1 MQKRLIFGVWEP
13 DSNDLT
19 GLGRMSQAVN
29 VIPVKGGYKAIN
41 GWGRAAGDGGVAYSS
56 PVFPVAANILGA
68 FSAKDPVSRQ
78 TVDFMADT
86 TSIYTANFD
95 RTSVGLS
102 TTAPVASPAG
112 AFRDFAQYGKY
123 IFVAN
128 GTTGGAGNV
137 SYFDLENLSNSWTA
151 PAFTTA
157 TLRAKTVDVLRDFV
171 VVGNT
176 IEDVGPLEYWPN
188 RVRWG
193 AFGNPTDFVPSA
205 ATQSDYQDLNAD
217 IGPVQRVVGG
227 NEAFI
232 ACQDGV
238 AIMRYTGGA
247 TIMRFDYPHKGIGTD
262 HPASCV
268 RVGGYLYMFSRQG
281 FVRLGTQEGDVAWIG
296 SGRVDKEFR
305 YRIELTS
312 PYPRANGYHDQLN
325 GGIGWQYTNSDGLA
339 FFYSYIH
346 DKWTIH
352 GDAETD
358 DRNGACFIY
367 SSDISVL
374 GGATYGTG
382 NGVPT
387 ATALATTASDGT
399 QLMAQNDQDNKARVT
414 LATGVEEL
422 SPGRRSVIDK
432 VWPLCELRDSG
443 LTTPVM
449 VISSFSDAVN
459 PNTNIDT
466 GSGYS
471 STASL
476 QAGGFFTI
484 TGAGSREGKYHR
496 FVLSNSR
503 TAASRA
509 NEQEYLGMDVEF
521 FPRGKY

>member
-41 GWGRAAGDGGVAYSS
+41 GWNRATGDGGVAFSS
-56 PVFPVAANILGA
+56 SVFPGSASNVLGA
-68 FSAKDPVSRQ
+68 FSSKNPVTNQ
-78 TVDFMADT
+78 TVDWIGT
-86 TSIYTANFD
+86 TSSVFMVKFD
-95 RTSVGLS
+95 GSYAATSS
-102 TTAPVASPAG
+102 SAPSASE
-112 AFRDFAQYGKY
+112 FRDFTQYGFY
-123 IFVAN
+123 IFVA
-128 GTTGGAGNV
+128 GGHFLTQEL
-137 SYFDLENLSNSWTA
+137 SYYNMNSASSWTT
-151 PAFTTA
+151 PVIGTG
-157 TLRAKTVDVLRDFV
+157 TLRAKTVATLRDFV
-171 VVGNT
+171 VAGNLR
-176 IEDVGPLEYWPN
+176 EDPLGSTYYPS
-188 RVRWG
+188 RVRWS
-193 AFGNPTDFVPSA
+193 AFANPTDWVASA
-205 ATQSDYQDLNAD
+205 ATQSDYQDISAD
-217 IGPVQRVVGG
+217 IGPVQRILGG
-227 NEAFI
+227 NEAFVV
-232 ACQDGV
+232 CQDGV
-238 AIMRYTGGA
+238 ALMQYVGGA
-247 TIMRFDYPHKGIGTD
+247 VIMRFDYIHKGIGTN

-268 RVGGYLYMFSRQG
+268 RVGGYLYMYSRQG
-281 FVRLGTQEGDVAWIG
+281 FVRLGMQEGDVAWIG
-296 SGRVDKEFR
+296 SGRVDREFR
-305 YRIELTS
+305 YRIELQS

-325 GGIGWQYTNSDGLA
+325 GGIGWQYTNTDGWS

-346 DKWTIH
+346 DKWVQH
-352 GDAETD
+352 GDPDTNDRD
-358 DRNGACFIY
+358 DAAFIY
-367 SSDISVL
+367 SSDISTL
-374 GGATYGTG
+374 SGATYGTG

-387 ATALATTASDGT
+387 ATALALISGGGSN
-399 QLMAQNDQDNKARVT
+399 QLMAQTDQDNKARVA

-422 SPGRRSVIDK
+422 NPGRRAVVDK

-484 TGAGSREGKYHR
+484 TGAGSYEGKYHR